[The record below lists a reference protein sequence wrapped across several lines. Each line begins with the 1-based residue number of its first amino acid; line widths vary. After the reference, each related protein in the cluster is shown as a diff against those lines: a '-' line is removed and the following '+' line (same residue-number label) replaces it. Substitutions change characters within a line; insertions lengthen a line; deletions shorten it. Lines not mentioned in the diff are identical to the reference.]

1 MHVETEPVDPLI
13 ARRHGHG
20 NGADAPGPSDATDG
34 FESLRSSEPEP
45 VVAWERRPPDARRMP
60 PQLLVAAVVVAT
72 AIVIWWI
79 GSVREPIDEG
89 TDDGGTP
96 VAATAPVSGLPA
108 TIALA
113 EVERIGASAVV
124 HVTVVNDDLDADV
137 AIGNDLRVVRDQG
150 EVSSEVVGVACLAVD
165 DEPDKALVGATEVS
179 GVVGGAPSCG
189 AGGFRVPADGR
200 ASVVVT
206 IAELPAGTYRLLV
219 GAGSSAPFTVG

>member
-1 MHVETEPVDPLI
+1 M
-13 ARRHGHG
+13 RS
-20 NGADAPGPSDATDG
+20 ADA
-34 FESLRSSEPEP
+34 EP

-79 GSVREPIDEG
+79 GSVREPIDED
-89 TDDGGTP
+89 DDGGTP
-96 VAATAPVSGLPA
+96 VAATAPVSDLPA

-150 EVSSEVVGVACLAVD
+150 EVSSEVVGVVCLAVD

-179 GVVGGAPSCG
+179 GTVGDASVCG